1 MILEM
6 PFIDLRL
13 AQDSGGDSKLGMSY
27 TCSGCISNGNF
38 HCGRRGMLKNRVLIE
53 MNEHP
58 KTKSRTSFNL

>member
-13 AQDSGGDSKLGMSY
+13 GQHSGGDSKLGMSY
-27 TCSGCISNGNF
+27 TCSRYISKGNF
-38 HCGRRGMLKNRVLIE
+38 CCGQRGMLKNRVPIE

-58 KTKSRTSFNL
+58 KTKFQTSFNL